1 MLKVI
6 MNEEEGRRELQ
17 RIGVH
22 PEGIDIMLPKLR
34 GMVMKFREVPPQD
47 ALILKQEMLS
57 IGGDAAVAEKALPPS
72 SKVTDVLLMGT
83 RKQMMHLAER
93 LQRQYERLQLL
104 GNEIAREMEN
114 LDKKTTMKIGDRTFS
129 FGTRTYL
136 MGILNVT
143 PDSFYDG
150 GKYTTVAHAV
160 ERAKEL
166 ERQGADIIDIGGESS
181 RPFSEP
187 ISAKEELERI
197 LPVIKAMRE
206 EVEVPISVDTYKPEV
221 AEKALERGA
230 DMINDIMALRNEGMV
245 EVIKEHDVPVCLMH
259 MKGEPKNMQVKPE
272 YENVTEEVYSFLKE
286 RVQFAV
292 ERGIA
297 EDRIIIDPGIG
308 FGKRT
313 GKGIEDNCDIIAH
326 LRELKGMG
334 RPVLVGIS
342 QKTFIGNI
350 LGAEKGERIE
360 GSLGA
365 EAVAIINGADIIRCH
380 HVLKTKRMAAVVDR
394 IVR

>member
-1 MLKVI
+1 

-22 PEGIDIMLPKLR
+22 PEGIDIMLLKLR

-57 IGGDAAVAEKALPPS
+57 IGGDAAVAEKTLPPS

-83 RKQMMHLAER
+83 RKQMTHLAER
-93 LQRQYERLQLL
+93 LQRQYERLQHL
-104 GNEIAREMEN
+104 GREVELELAN
-114 LDKKTTMKIGDRTFS
+114 LDKKISMKIGNRTFS

-150 GKYTTVAHAV
+150 GKYTTVAYAV